1 MSVLKPKSRLVSFR
15 VSEEEY
21 SGLRT
26 TCVDLGVRSISDFAR
41 LAVATAIAER
51 RAGDGDLERKMLKL
65 DESAEQ
71 LTREVSRLSRLI
83 EFFFDR
89 SAEAKATS
97 K

>member
-1 MSVLKPKSRLVSFR
+1 MSVLRPKSRLVSFR
-15 VSEEEY
+15 VSEDEY
-21 SGLRT
+21 TGLRT

-51 RAGDGDLERKMLKL
+51 RTGEGDLERKVLKL
-65 DESAEQ
+65 DQSADH
-71 LTREVSRLSRLI
+71 LAREVSRLSRLI